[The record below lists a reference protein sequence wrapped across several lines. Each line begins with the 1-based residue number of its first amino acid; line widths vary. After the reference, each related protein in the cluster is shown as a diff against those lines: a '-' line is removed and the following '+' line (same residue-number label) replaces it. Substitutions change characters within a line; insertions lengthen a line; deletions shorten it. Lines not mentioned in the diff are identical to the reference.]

1 MHSTPVQ
8 ASTDHANAIH
18 EAKTED
24 IEAYAKLAAQD
35 WTYYITT
42 LSINIGRNSEP
53 HTATY
58 DPEHKDYV
66 HIDLG
71 PSKIFSRQTAVIY
84 FDSEAG
90 RWFLQVKGRN
100 GLKIDNGPLKREDSP
115 HPLTSGEVI
124 EAGGIEMMFVL
135 PENISSLRIHPMY
148 LERAGLKPQRSSPAR
163 ETRTALPGLPSSEL
177 SSHHRPPSSRGGHF
191 QQPIAPAPPDYKR
204 PGTPPSAKSRATT
217 INNKSPAYG
226 ASSAF
231 VPNQNDIDLSKDE
244 NKHIK
249 PHFSYAQMITQAIMA
264 TEEHKLNLAAI
275 YQYITNNYAY
285 YRYQPPSGWQVRP
298 IAATHVRTSRA
309 DPVVELY
316 TTQFVAKQ
324 VFHQSATLYG

>member
-1 MHSTPVQ
+1 M
-8 ASTDHANAIH
+8 
-18 EAKTED
+18 
-24 IEAYAKLAAQD
+24 
-35 WTYYITT
+35 
-42 LSINIGRNSEP
+42 
-53 HTATY
+53 
-58 DPEHKDYV
+58 
-66 HIDLG
+66 
-71 PSKIFSRQTAVIY
+71 
-84 FDSEAG
+84 
-90 RWFLQVKGRN
+90 KGRN
-100 GLKIDNGPLKREDSP
+100 GLKVDNAALKREDSP
-115 HPLTSGEVI
+115 HPLASGEVI

-177 SSHHRPPSSRGGHF
+177 SSHHGPRPHSSRGGHF

-226 ASSAF
+226 SSSAF

-264 TEEHKLNLAAI
+264 TEEHKLNLAGI

-285 YRYQPPSGWQVRP
+285 YRYQPAAGWQVRL
-298 IAATHVRTSRA
+298 IAAAIGILR
-309 DPVVELY
+309 
-316 TTQFVAKQ
+316 F
-324 VFHQSATLYG
+324 